1 MYFPN
6 SAGVIGI
13 GTLPRS
19 ASRAFSFESAKPAL
33 ISLLS
38 LSMISAGVFLGA
50 PRPFQPIPSYPG
62 TNSPMAGMSGN
73 AQLRMR
79 SRSQEHCNRR
89 LSLRRLR
96 TSLAGVGDFMAG
108 NHPLCHSHFQKRA
121 CLGLRSKIPERSLRH
136 FVIRLLLGF
145 LRGRGRMVQ
154 ARSLASISIAR
165 RCSYPASASS
175 ALSNP
180 PRDSRHSARRWAFTL
195 SVGMSARVFVNQLE
209 RTTV

>member
-1 MYFPN
+1 MFSYIAAIEPWQIEPN
-6 SAGVIGI
+6 RANRSTKLAGPGSSGHRDRVKLLRAAHMCAALSAW
-13 GTLPRS
+13 PDS
-19 ASRAFSFESAKPAL
+19 AMPAAF
-33 ISLLS
+33 
-38 LSMISAGVFLGA
+38 
-50 PRPFQPIPSYPG
+50 
-62 TNSPMAGMSGN
+62 
-73 AQLRMR
+73 
-79 SRSQEHCNRR
+79 HCNRR

-96 TSLAGVGDFMAG
+96 TRLAGVGNFMAG

-121 CLGLRSKIPERSLRH
+121 CLGLRSKIRERSLRH

-180 PRDSRHSARRWAFTL
+180 PRDSRA
-195 SVGMSARVFVNQLE
+195 
-209 RTTV
+209 